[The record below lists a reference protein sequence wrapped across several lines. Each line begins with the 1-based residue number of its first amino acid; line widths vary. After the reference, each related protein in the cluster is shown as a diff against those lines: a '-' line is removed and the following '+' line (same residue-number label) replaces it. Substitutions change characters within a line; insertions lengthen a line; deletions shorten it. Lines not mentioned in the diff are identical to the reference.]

1 MPKAWTP
8 WIVGGGLV
16 LVLSFLFGLL
26 ETALGIQF
34 GFEKILLP
42 LVIGGVAAYAL
53 FNLSGNREV
62 TAADP
67 EAQRRAL
74 AFEPAGE
81 HQTAIYLIRTG
92 FVGMAAGMNIE
103 IDGKPVAQLKS
114 PRFTRID
121 VPNGHHVIRASFG
134 GGLAP
139 QSNPAELSI
148 EAKDEDKIQVFELG
162 LGMGALK
169 NSIRIT
175 PASIETARSKI
186 VGMKMV
192 KAES

>member
-16 LVLSFLFGLL
+16 LILSFMMGLL
-26 ETALGIQF
+26 EGGLGVQF
-34 GFEKILLP
+34 GVERLIIP
-42 LVIGGVAAYAL
+42 LTIGAIAGYAL
-53 FNLSGNREV
+53 YNLSGNRHVEE
-62 TAADP
+62 ADP
-67 EAQRRAL
+67 ETQRRAL
-74 AFEPAGE
+74 AFEAAPPG
-81 HQTAIYLIRTG
+81 QTALYLIRTG
-92 FVGMAAGMNIE
+92 FVGMAAGMNVE
-103 IDGKPVAQLKS
+103 IDGKHVAQLKS

-148 EAKDEDKIQVFELG
+148 EAKPEDEIQIFELG

-175 PASIETARSKI
+175 PATVDTARVKI
-186 VGMKMV
+186 SGMKMV
-192 KAES
+192 KAEA